1 MTLSVLDSMIPS
13 GFDPL
18 MTLSVLGLPIR
29 FDFASTTLS
38 DPDFLALSD
47 PDLPSLRLV
56 FQR

>member
-47 PDLPSLRLV
+47 PDFPSLV
-56 FQR
+56 FLR